1 MADLQDLRAF
11 VEVVAAGGFSR
22 AAAKLGLSKSMVSRR
37 VAALETDVGVR
48 LLSRST
54 RGISLT
60 EAGLELNKRAVKIL
74 AELDEAFDAVA
85 GRDNVIAGTLRLAA
99 PLSFGIAHLAAALA
113 EFAARHPQVQLDVT
127 YSDRFV
133 DLVREGFDAAVRI
146 AELKDSSL
154 IARRLA
160 PMRAAIVAGPLYL
173 ARRGTPKTPGD
184 LASHDALIYTGTAS
198 PDIWQ
203 FRSGTRTLAVRVQGR
218 YRADNGEA
226 LREAALAGLG
236 ICQLPTW
243 LIAADVS
250 RGTLVEVLTQYDR
263 PGSGLYVVRPPGG
276 AAPLKVRALTDFL
289 AGRFGPTPPWEAKGN
304 AGLDR
309 DPRA

>member
-1 MADLQDLRAF
+1 MADLEDLRAF

-22 AAAKLGLSKSMVSRR
+22 AAAKLGVSKSMVSRR
-37 VAALETDVGVR
+37 VAALEADVGVR

-54 RGISLT
+54 RGISPT
-60 EAGLELNKRAVKIL
+60 EAGLELSKRAGQIL
-74 AELDEAFDAVA
+74 AQLDEAFDAVA

-99 PLSFGIAHLAAALA
+99 PLSFGIAHLASALA
-113 EFAARHPQVQLDVT
+113 EFAVREPQLQLDVT

-146 AELKDSSL
+146 GALKDSSL

-160 PMRAAIVAGPLYL
+160 PMRTAIVASPLYL
-173 ARRGTPKTPGD
+173 ARRGVPQRPRD
-184 LASHDALIYTGTAS
+184 LTGHDALIYTGTAT

-203 FRSGTRTLAVRVQGR
+203 FRSGTRTFAVRVQGR

-226 LREAALAGLG
+226 LREAAIAGLG

-250 RGTLVEVLTQYDR
+250 RGTLAEVLTSYDR
-263 PGSGLYVVRPPGG
+263 PQSGLYVVRPPGG
-276 AAPLKVRALTDFL
+276 AAPVKVRALVDFL
-289 AGRFGPTPPWEAKGN
+289 AARFGAPPWEAK
-304 AGLDR
+304 LDR
-309 DPRA
+309 SPRG